1 MRCWSFIPHWRSHS
15 LFPFM
20 SWRWL
25 LEDHPIVRQV
35 RHSKLLKHHT
45 FRSIW
50 RFEWEHHQTKWGVQ
64 NFANQT
70 VFDYG
75 KVNPVSIHE
84 YLIIIPSS
92 HHPISQ
98 SFSASGLQNPWIS
111 GCSVPNVCNLDD
123 LHLIVSSLGLRLRTL
138 WLNCDSAK
146 IGKCLILWYMISNW
160 FDIWL
165 VNED

>member
-98 SFSASGLQNPWIS
+98 SFSASGLQNPWILPTS
-111 GCSVPNVCNLDD
+111 GGCRSTPRPRWSRFTRTWVLSEKRAGASSFIIPRCWCS
-123 LHLIVSSLGLRLRTL
+123 
-138 WLNCDSAK
+138 K
-146 IGKCLILWYMISNW
+146 I
-160 FDIWL
+160 
-165 VNED
+165 